1 MGREKTLVFLR
12 KYTMVIALV
21 IVFILFCA
29 LTDGRLLFAQNMSNL
44 MLQNGYVLVLACGM
58 LLCILTGGNI
68 DLSVGSVI
76 CFVGGVAAS
85 GGYGSVVGT
94 LVGIFVIMLLK
105 TGLPYVGLQAN
116 WQQIITGVVLI
127 VAVLIDILKEKKSA
141 H

>member
-1 MGREKTLVFLR
+1 MNAKIKDFLR

-21 IVFILFCA
+21 LVFILFCA

-116 WQQIITGVVLI
+116 WQQIITGAVLI
-127 VAVLIDILKEKKSA
+127 IAVLIDIMKEKKA
-141 H
+141 AAK